1 MKKKAALVLALALI
15 LNALMPMSAF
25 ADSPVAL
32 SAELSATT
40 MIVGA
45 EETVSY
51 EIKLPT
57 QSNVNNLQL
66 EISYDTSVLGATATQ
81 TLFGKFNS
89 EDDPELNYN
98 LNGAITPA
106 ATANE
111 TGKIILAMA
120 ATKTISETGGSFCRA
135 KFKLK
140 DGVTAGQTSI
150 SVTVVKCETGTGENT
165 TALPCTAPADQTI
178 TITKPPVPATG
189 ITVTPET
196 ATVVRGSTT
205 TLTATLTPEN
215 ATSEVTWISSN
226 EEIATVDQSG
236 VVTGVKAGTAT
247 ITAKVSDEVS
257 DTCEVTVTNPAITGE
272 LTVSGNA
279 VFGETLTAS
288 LPGYDTDVTYTW
300 YRQDT
305 EGSIATGAQYTI
317 VPADVGKT
325 LTVKAT
331 HPDFAGEKIYT
342 TAAVTKATQNVPDAP
357 VAATVAYT
365 SITLKTVAGCEYSMD
380 GETWQPGATFSNL
393 TPGTEY
399 TFYIRKGET
408 DTHLASP
415 AASATISTN
424 AYGAKDIIFKVKLD
438 GEEVTSYGDYV
449 TLGGDT
455 FLTGTEEGTVIITP
469 AGDYYLSGV
478 NITDAENSAS
488 TLTFPT
494 DQAVEYKLTLKNVDV
509 AASIV
514 IDLKTKTTST
524 ITFKNAGVAVT
535 EDPLTK
541 DYNEQPFELSF
552 EYYPDDIVTPE
563 PIKYYPA
570 ADSERQTPLDNAP
583 VDAGSYVAVAT
594 VKGSVTYKGT
604 EKTLNL
610 TINKISAGTAAA
622 PQISNI
628 TTNGFT
634 YTTADGQKYIVTEN
648 DTAPDATAEGWTL
661 GNGDPVTLTDKQPG
675 KTYYVHTFLPGDK
688 NHTDS
693 DVVSRSATTA
703 HTYAISVA
711 PEGLNFF
718 ARVGS
723 NNVVEGQKITIT
735 NTGSGTVK
743 IALSAL
749 TNFDVIGLSEE
760 NATLASGAI
769 IELTVV
775 PKSALDRASAAT
787 YSDTLT
793 VSDEN
798 GKAAAATVNLTFNV
812 VDKETVTFTNFADKT
827 VTYGES
833 YDMETAVTSPAN
845 IPVEYEYWKDGEKL
859 STAPTAAGTYTVK
872 VRVPDTNADYAGED
886 TATLTINQKE
896 LTITGIA
903 ASNKVYDG
911 TVNALSQVS
920 GGTLDGV
927 VSNDSVGFNITNAN
941 FDSKDVNTAS
951 TVTIAAELTS
961 DAGVLANYTLTQ
973 PAAVSAKITPKP
985 VTLTVTAED
994 KVYDGTTDAAVAHS
1008 FNAGDILDAD
1018 ASSITVNVTSPA
1030 FADAHAGNGKTVTY
1044 TVVIT
1049 GDAASNYAPTYSNT
1063 TTANITPKPVTVA
1076 FSGEMTQ
1083 TYDGNA
1089 KTVTATVNGK
1099 LDADTVPVT
1108 VLYNGSAEAPTLA
1121 GSYVLT
1127 ATLGNADYKLA
1138 DAPYTQEEDAR
1149 TLTIAKG
1156 TLVPTN
1162 ASATKTIAYL
1172 DTAEYTYD
1180 LAQLFGTPVAGS
1192 FTQKSITDTNGILAK
1207 NTLADGKA
1215 AIAIAAGKTVGQKAT
1230 VTYTFTPSAE
1240 NTYNAIDLSLTIEV
1254 GTETVEKVEIVG
1266 VPTTVEIGTALDLT
1280 NISLKVTYK
1289 SGRTETFDSTQYAA
1303 SGYSVELKPEN
1314 IGTQTLKLEAP
1325 SQTGTHSATANI
1337 TVTDVLTGIEMEA
1350 QPAKTEYTLGAAGID
1365 LAGGKVKATYKS
1377 TATKSFDL
1385 ANSALKLTEVTA
1397 VMMRELGSHTVNVS
1411 YTEGGVTKQTSFVFT
1426 IVSGAAVNP
1435 GEGGTGPVIGTDDK
1449 FQTDPNDATTVVDND
1464 SVALEITQAQNQTGI
1479 DAAIAQEY
1487 PALVGNTQSLN
1498 MAFQS
1503 NGQAVYAQQAVTVQL
1518 PYPAGTERADSFMV
1532 YLYQNGTLTP
1542 VAPTKSANHLSIALP
1557 AGFSASDVVLGWT
1570 KYVAPETEQE
1580 SAFDRAQDRFW
1591 SDVLRAV
1598 AFADAGEVLTVDA
1611 GYFDKMPVEIM
1622 NAVNVRNVTLVIRWR
1637 NGEDIVIGRANA
1649 LIPEANRLYYPLSY
1663 LLRTLTKLSASG
1675 SGNIIFAPQTG
1686 DGWEITDWSMGMFV
1700 SPLSATQQ
1708 SGNAALITLMDESSA
1723 ADLTWLGM
1731 LLLVGS
1737 LGALC
1742 AGWYVTNRKKGS
1754 EK

>member
-1 MKKKAALVLALALI
+1 MKKIAAFTLALLLTMSI
-15 LNALMPMSAF
+15 LPTTAF
-25 ADSPVAL
+25 ADGIALTARASKTEVAKGDTFEYVVSIPANSNMATLGLYINYDSDVLAIYASNYALYSGITPIANESTPGRVAYAFSSTNSLTAAGDLL
-32 SAELSATT
+32 SITFTVKEDTT
-40 MIVGA
+40 T
-45 EETVSY
+45 E
-51 EIKLPT
+51 
-57 QSNVNNLQL
+57 N
-66 EISYDTSVLGATATQ
+66 TSV
-81 TLFGKFNS
+81 
-89 EDDPELNYN
+89 
-98 LNGAITPA
+98 
-106 ATANE
+106 
-111 TGKIILAMA
+111 
-120 ATKTISETGGSFCRA
+120 
-135 KFKLK
+135 
-140 DGVTAGQTSI
+140 
-150 SVTVVKCETGTGENT
+150 SVTVRECV
-165 TALPCTAPADQTI
+165 ALDDNDITCTAPADQTI

-189 ITVTPET
+189 ITLPENT
-196 ATVVRGSTT
+196 TIERGSTT
-205 TLTATLTPEN
+205 QLTAELTPEN
-215 ATSEVTWISSN
+215 ATSEVTWSSSDTS
-226 EEIATVDQSG
+226 IATVDESG

-288 LPGYDTDVTYTW
+288 LSGYDTGVTYTW
-300 YRQDT
+300 YR
-305 EGSIATGAQYTI
+305 EGTTDSIATGAQYTI
-317 VPADVGKT
+317 VLADVGKT

-342 TAAVTKATQNVPDAP
+342 TAAVTKATQNAPDAP

-634 YTTADGQKYIVTEN
+634 YSTVNGQKYIVTEN

-675 KTYYVHTFLPGDK
+675 KTYYVHTFLPGDP
-688 NHTDS
+688 NHNPS
-693 DVVSRSATTA
+693 DVVSASATTA

-775 PKSALDRASAAT
+775 PKNALNRASAAT

-833 YDMETAVTSPAN
+833 YNMETAVPTPAVE
-845 IPVEYEYWKDGEKL
+845 VEYEYWRESQKL
-859 STAPTAAGTYTVK
+859 ETKPTAAGTYTVK

-911 TVNALSQVS
+911 TVNAESQVS
-920 GGTLDGV
+920 GGTLSGI
-927 VSNDSVGFNITNAN
+927 VSEDVVGFKITDAN
-941 FDSKDVNTAS
+941 FNSKDVNTAS
-951 TVTIAAELTS
+951 TVAIAAELTG

-1138 DAPYTQEEDAR
+1138 DAPYTQGEDAR

-1215 AIAIAAGKTVGQKAT
+1215 AIALAAGKTVGQKAT

-1266 VPTTVEIGTALDLT
+1266 VPTTVEIGTALT

-1314 IGTQTLKLEAP
+1314 IGTQTLKLEAT

-1435 GEGGTGPVIGTDDK
+1435 SEGGTGPVIGTDDK

-1591 SDVLRAV
+1591 GDVLRAV

>member
-66 EISYDTSVLGATATQ
+66 EISYDTSVLEATATQ

-178 TITKPPVPATG
+178 TITKPVIPATG

-205 TLTATLTPEN
+205 QLTAELTPEN

-226 EEIATVDQSG
+226 EEIATVDESG

-342 TAAVTKATQNVPDAP
+342 TAAVTKATQNAPDAP
-357 VAATVAYT
+357 VAATVAYA

-380 GETWQPGATFSNL
+380 GETWQLGATFSNL

-415 AASATISTN
+415 AASATIRTQAYDSRPINFTVKLN
-424 AYGAKDIIFKVKLD
+424 GENVTDYGA
-438 GEEVTSYGDYV
+438 YV
-449 TLGGDT
+449 TFGGDT

-478 NITDAENSAS
+478 NITDAESKYIFGGN
-488 TLTFPT
+488 T
-494 DQAVEYKLTLKNVDV
+494 DQPVQVTLKLVNPDV
-509 AASIV
+509 AAAIE
-514 IDLKTKTTST
+514 IDLWTKTTPT
-524 ITFKNAGVAVT
+524 ITFKNDGEEVET
-535 EDPLTK
+535 SSLTK
-541 DYNEQPFELSF
+541 DYDGKSFALSADCP
-552 EYYPDDIVTPE
+552 EVTPE
-563 PIKYYPA
+563 LNYYPA
-570 ADSERQTPLDNAP
+570 ANRERQNPLEQPP

-594 VKGSVTYKGT
+594 VKGSVTCKAA

-634 YTTADGQKYIVTEN
+634 YTTVNSQKYIVTEN

-661 GNGDPVTLTDKQPG
+661 GNGDPVTLADKQPG

-833 YDMETAVTSPAN
+833 YNMETAVPTPAVE
-845 IPVEYEYWKDGEKL
+845 VEYEYWRESQKL
-859 STAPTAAGTYTVK
+859 ETKPTAAGTYTVK

-911 TVNALSQVS
+911 TVNAESQVS
-920 GGTLDGV
+920 GGTLSGI
-927 VSNDSVGFNITNAN
+927 VSEDVVGFKITDAN
-941 FDSKDVNTAS
+941 FNSKDVNTAS
-951 TVTIAAELTS
+951 TVAITAELTGNA
-961 DAGVLANYTLTQ
+961 DVLANYTLTQ

-1076 FSGEMTQ
+1076 FSGEMVQ

-1138 DAPYTQEEDAR
+1138 DAPYTQGEDAR

-1215 AIAIAAGKTVGQKAT
+1215 AIALAAGKTVGQKAT

-1266 VPTTVEIGTALDLT
+1266 VPTTVEIGTALT

-1314 IGTQTLKLEAP
+1314 IGTQTLKLEAT

-1591 SDVLRAV
+1591 GDVLRAV

>member
-1 MKKKAALVLALALI
+1 MRKVALLMAMIMALTV
-15 LNALMPMSAF
+15 MPVAAF
-25 ADSPVAL
+25 ATESVELLVTVSPETVQANSTTEIEYVVAL
-32 SAELSATT
+32 P
-40 MIVGA
+40 
-45 EETVSY
+45 ETA
-51 EIKLPT
+51 
-57 QSNVNNLQL
+57 NVNGLTLSINFDSDKL
-66 EISYDTSVLGATATQ
+66 EWKSAQSYFAMGIINEQTVGKGRFAAASISAIPNGD
-81 TLFGKFNS
+81 LFKIVFA
-89 EDDPELNYN
+89 PK
-98 LNGAITPA
+98 NGAIGETEISIVA
-106 ATANE
+106 ETCTEASATE
-111 TGKIILAMA
+111 QII
-120 ATKTISETGGSFCRA
+120 
-135 KFKLK
+135 
-140 DGVTAGQTSI
+140 
-150 SVTVVKCETGTGENT
+150 
-165 TALPCTAPADQTI
+165 CTAP
-178 TITKPPVPATG
+178 TKKISIENPATG

-205 TLTATLTPEN
+205 QLTAELTPEN
-215 ATSEVTWISSN
+215 ATSEVAWSSSDTS
-226 EEIATVDQSG
+226 IATVDESG

-247 ITAKVSDEVS
+247 ITARVNETIF
-257 DTCEVTVTNPAITGE
+257 DTCEVTITNPAITGE

-288 LPGYDTDVTYTW
+288 LSGYDTGVTYTW
-300 YRQDT
+300 YR
-305 EGSIATGAQYTI
+305 EGTADSIATGAEYTI
-317 VPADVGKT
+317 GADDIGKT

-331 HPDFAGEKIYT
+331 HPEFTGEKIYT
-342 TAAVTKATQNVPDAP
+342 TAAVTKAEQAAPDAP
-357 VAATVAYT
+357 VAETFGYT

-399 TFYIRKGET
+399 TFYIRKAET

-415 AASATISTN
+415 AASATIRTQAYDSRPINFTVKLN
-424 AYGAKDIIFKVKLD
+424 GEDVTDYGA
-438 GEEVTSYGDYV
+438 YV
-449 TLGGDT
+449 TFGGDT

-478 NITDAENSAS
+478 NITDAESKYIFGGN
-488 TLTFPT
+488 T
-494 DQAVEYKLTLKNVDV
+494 DQPVQVTLKLVNPDV
-509 AASIV
+509 AAAIE
-514 IDLKTKTTST
+514 IDLWTKTTPT
-524 ITFKNAGVAVT
+524 ITFKNDGEEVET
-535 EDPLTK
+535 SSLTK
-541 DYNEQPFELSF
+541 DYDGKSF
-552 EYYPDDIVTPE
+552 ALFADCPEVTPE
-563 PIKYYPA
+563 LNYYPA
-570 ADSERQTPLDNAP
+570 ANRERQNPLEQPP

-594 VKGSVTYKGT
+594 VKGSVTCKAA

-634 YTTADGQKYIVTEN
+634 YSTVNGQKYIVTEN

-675 KTYYVHTFLPGDK
+675 KTYYVHTFLPGDP
-688 NHTDS
+688 NHNPS
-693 DVVSRSATTA
+693 DVVSASATTA

-951 TVTIAAELTS
+951 TVTIAAELTG

-985 VTLTVTAED
+985 VTLTVTAAD

-1138 DAPYTQEEDAR
+1138 DAPYTQGEDAR

-1240 NTYNAIDLSLTIEV
+1240 NTYNAIDLTLTIEV

-1314 IGTQTLKLEAP
+1314 IGTQTLKLEAT

-1591 SDVLRAV
+1591 GDVLRAV

>member
-1 MKKKAALVLALALI
+1 MRKVALLMAMIMALTV
-15 LNALMPMSAF
+15 MPVAAF
-25 ADSPVAL
+25 ATESVELLVTVSPETVQANSTTEIEYVVAL
-32 SAELSATT
+32 P
-40 MIVGA
+40 
-45 EETVSY
+45 ETA
-51 EIKLPT
+51 
-57 QSNVNNLQL
+57 NVNGLTLSINFDSDKL
-66 EISYDTSVLGATATQ
+66 EWKSAQSYFAMGIINEQTVGKGRFAAASISAIPNGD
-81 TLFGKFNS
+81 LFKIVFA
-89 EDDPELNYN
+89 PK
-98 LNGAITPA
+98 NGAIGETEISIVA
-106 ATANE
+106 ETCTEASATE
-111 TGKIILAMA
+111 QII
-120 ATKTISETGGSFCRA
+120 
-135 KFKLK
+135 
-140 DGVTAGQTSI
+140 
-150 SVTVVKCETGTGENT
+150 
-165 TALPCTAPADQTI
+165 CTAP
-178 TITKPPVPATG
+178 TKKISIENPATG

-226 EEIATVDQSG
+226 EEIATVDESG

-342 TAAVTKATQNVPDAP
+342 TAAVTKATQNAPDAP
-357 VAATVAYT
+357 VAATVAYA

-399 TFYIRKGET
+399 TFYIRKAET

-415 AASATISTN
+415 AASATIRTQAYDSRPINFTVKLN
-424 AYGAKDIIFKVKLD
+424 GEDVTDYGA
-438 GEEVTSYGDYV
+438 YV
-449 TLGGDT
+449 TFGGDT

-478 NITDAENSAS
+478 TINGAKYDFATAP
-488 TLTFPT
+488 TFPT
-494 DQAVEYKLTLKNVDV
+494 DQTVEYKLTLEDVDV
-509 AASIV
+509 AAAIE

-634 YTTADGQKYIVTEN
+634 YTTANGQKYIVTESA
-648 DTAPDATAEGWTL
+648 TAPDATAEGWTL

-693 DVVSRSATTA
+693 DVVSAPATTE
-703 HTYAISVA
+703 HTYEISVA

-833 YDMETAVTSPAN
+833 YNMETAVPTPAVE
-845 IPVEYEYWKDGEKL
+845 VEYEYWRESQKL
-859 STAPTAAGTYTVK
+859 ETKPTAAGTYTVK

-951 TVTIAAELTS
+951 TVTIAAELTGAE
-961 DAGVLANYTLTQ
+961 DVLANYTLTQ

-1076 FSGEMTQ
+1076 FSGEMVQ

-1138 DAPYTQEEDAR
+1138 DAPYTQGEDAR

-1385 ANSALKLTEVTA
+1385 ANSAFKLTEVTA

-1449 FQTDPNDATTVVDND
+1449 FQTDPNDATTIVDND

-1591 SDVLRAV
+1591 GDVLRAV

>member
-66 EISYDTSVLGATATQ
+66 EISYDTSVLEATATQ

-178 TITKPPVPATG
+178 TITKPVIPATG

-196 ATVVRGSTT
+196 VTVVRGSTT
-205 TLTATLTPEN
+205 QLTAELTPEN
-215 ATSEVTWISSN
+215 ATSEVAWSSSDTS
-226 EEIATVDQSG
+226 IATVDESG

-288 LPGYDTDVTYTW
+288 LPGYDADVTYTW

-317 VPADVGKT
+317 VPADVGKA

-342 TAAVTKATQNVPDAP
+342 TAAVTKATQNAPDAP

-380 GETWQPGATFSNL
+380 GETWRPGATFSNL

-399 TFYIRKGET
+399 TFYTRKAET

-415 AASATISTN
+415 AASATIRTQAYDSRPINFTVKLN
-424 AYGAKDIIFKVKLD
+424 GEDVTDYGA
-438 GEEVTSYGDYV
+438 YV
-449 TLGGDT
+449 TFGGDT

-478 NITDAENSAS
+478 NITDAESKYIFGGN
-488 TLTFPT
+488 T
-494 DQAVEYKLTLKNVDV
+494 DQPVQVTLKLVNPDV
-509 AASIV
+509 AAAIE
-514 IDLKTKTTST
+514 IDLWTKTTPT
-524 ITFKNAGVAVT
+524 ITFKNDGEEVET
-535 EDPLTK
+535 SSLTK
-541 DYNEQPFELSF
+541 DYDGKSF
-552 EYYPDDIVTPE
+552 ALFADCPEVTPE
-563 PIKYYPA
+563 LNYYPA
-570 ADSERQTPLDNAP
+570 ANRERQNPLEQPP

-594 VKGSVTYKGT
+594 VKGSVTCKAA

-634 YTTADGQKYIVTEN
+634 YTTVNGQKYIVTEN

-661 GNGDPVTLTDKQPG
+661 GNGDPVTLADKQPG

-903 ASNKVYDG
+903 ALNKVYDG

-927 VSNDSVGFNITNAN
+927 VSEDVVGFNITNAN

-951 TVTIAAELTS
+951 TVTIAAELTG

-985 VTLTVTAED
+985 VTLTVTAAD

-1076 FSGEMTQ
+1076 FSGEMVQ

-1138 DAPYTQEEDAR
+1138 DAPYTQGEDAR

-1314 IGTQTLKLEAP
+1314 IGTQTLKLEAT

-1435 GEGGTGPVIGTDDK
+1435 SEGGTGPVIGTDDK

-1591 SDVLRAV
+1591 GDVLRAV

>member
-1 MKKKAALVLALALI
+1 MKKKATLVLVLALI

-25 ADSPVAL
+25 ADSQVAL

-51 EIKLPT
+51 EIKLPI

-66 EISYDTSVLGATATQ
+66 EISYDTSVLEATATQ
-81 TLFGKFNS
+81 TLFSKFNS
-89 EDDPELNYN
+89 EDNPDLNYN

-178 TITKPPVPATG
+178 TITAPTVEATG

-196 ATVVRGSTT
+196 ATVERGQTT
-205 TLTATLTPEN
+205 TLIATLEPTN
-215 ATSEVTWISSN
+215 ATSEVTWSSSDTSV
-226 EEIATVDQSG
+226 ATVENG
-236 VVTGVKAGTAT
+236 VVTGVKAGPAT
-247 ITAKVSDEVS
+247 ITAKVNETIF

-288 LPGYDTDVTYTW
+288 LSGYDTGVTYSW
-300 YRQDT
+300 YR
-305 EGSIATGAQYTI
+305 EGESQAIGNDAQYTI
-317 VPADVGKT
+317 VLADVGKT

-331 HPDFAGEKIYT
+331 HPNFTGEKNYT
-342 TAAVTKATQNVPDAP
+342 TAAVAKAEQAAPAAP
-357 VAATVAYT
+357 VAETVDYT
-365 SITLKTVAGCEYSMD
+365 SITLKTVEGCEYSMD
-380 GETWQPGATFSNL
+380 GETWQTSATFSDL

-399 TFYIRKGET
+399 TFYIRKAGT

-415 AASATISTN
+415 AALAEISTK
-424 AYGAKDIIFKVKLD
+424 AYGAQDINFTVKLD
-438 GEEVTSYGDYV
+438 DTEVSNDGTHV
-449 TLGGDT
+449 TLSGAT
-455 FLTGTEEGTVIITP
+455 FLTGTEEGTVTITP
-469 AGDYYLSGV
+469 KDGYYLSGV
-478 NITDAENSAS
+478 TVAGATNSANAP
-488 TLTFPT
+488 TFPT
-494 DQAVEYKLTLKNVDV
+494 DQAVEYKLTLSNVDT

-514 IDLKTKTTST
+514 IDLKTKETPV
-524 ITFKNAGVAVT
+524 ITFKDDGTVVT
-535 EDPLTK
+535 SLEKNYSEEYNLTAEST
-541 DYNEQPFELSF
+541 YG
-552 EYYPDDIVTPE
+552 TPE
-563 PIKYYPA
+563 IKYYRA
-570 ADSERQTPLDNAP
+570 ADSEHQTPLEQPP
-583 VDAGSYVAVAT
+583 VDAGNYVAVAT
-594 VKGSVTYKGT
+594 VEGSVTY
-604 EKTLNL
+604 EAAEARLNL
-610 TINKISAGTAAA
+610 TINKISAGTATA

-634 YTTADGQKYIVTEN
+634 YSTANGQKYIVTESA
-648 DTAPDATAEGWTL
+648 TAPDVTAEGWENGI
-661 GNGDPVTLTDKQPG
+661 GNPVTLTDKQPG
-675 KTYYVHTFLPGDK
+675 KTYYVHTFIPGDG
-688 NHTDS
+688 NHNAS
-693 DVVSRSATTA
+693 EVVHASATTK
-703 HTYAISVA
+703 HTYEISVTPA
-711 PEGLNFF
+711 ELNFF

-723 NNVVEGQKITIT
+723 TNAVEGKKITIT
-735 NTGSGTVK
+735 NTGSGAVQ
-743 IALSAL
+743 IALSEL
-749 TNFDVIGLSEE
+749 TNFDVTGLPAD
-760 NATLASGAI
+760 ATLASGASL
-769 IELTVV
+769 ELTIA
-775 PKSALDRASAAT
+775 PKSGLDRTSAKT

-793 VSDEN
+793 VTATGGTS
-798 GKAAAATVNLTFNV
+798 TVNKTVALKFDV
-812 VDKETVTFTNFADKT
+812 ADKETVTFTGFENKT

-833 YDMETAVTSPAN
+833 YNMETAVPSEN
-845 IPVEYEYWKDGEKL
+845 VQVEYEYWKESQKL
-859 STAPTAAGTYTVK
+859 ETKPTAAGTYTVT
-872 VRVPDTNADYAGED
+872 VRVPDTNADYAGEA
-886 TATLTINQKE
+886 TATLTINRKE

-903 ASNKVYDG
+903 VGDKVYDG
-911 TVNALSQVS
+911 TVNAMDKVS
-920 GGTLDGV
+920 GGTLNGV
-927 VSNDSVGFNITNAN
+927 VNGEAVGFNITSADFN
-941 FDSKDVNTAS
+941 SKDVNTAR
-951 TVTIAAELTS
+951 TVTIVAELTGAE
-961 DAGVLANYTLTQ
+961 DLLANYTLTQ
-973 PAAVSAKITPKP
+973 PAAGSAKITPKP

-994 KVYDGTTDAAVAHS
+994 KVYDGTVNAVVQHS
-1008 FNAGDILDAD
+1008 FATGDIVADD
-1018 ASSITVNVTSPA
+1018 ASSIVVSVTSPA

-1044 TVVIT
+1044 TVEIT
-1049 GDAASNYAPTYSNT
+1049 GGMASNYKPVWPESV
-1063 TTANITPKPVTVA
+1063 TANITPKPVTVT
-1076 FSGEMTQ
+1076 FSGEMAPI
-1083 TYDGNA
+1083 YDGNA
-1089 KTVTATVNGK
+1089 KIAAASVNDK
-1099 LDADTVPVT
+1099 LDADMVPVT

-1138 DAPYTQEEDAR
+1138 DAPYTQGEAAR

-1156 TLVPTN
+1156 TLVP
-1162 ASATKTIAYL
+1162 AAGDVERTIAYL
-1172 DTAEYTYD
+1172 DTAANVYD

-1192 FTQKSITDTNGILAK
+1192 FTQKSVTDTDNILAQ
-1207 NTLADGKA
+1207 NTLAEGNA
-1215 AIAIAAGKTVGQKAT
+1215 TIALAAGKTVGQTAT
-1230 VTYTFTPSAE
+1230 ITYTFTPSAE
-1240 NTYNAIDLSLTIEV
+1240 NTYNPIDLTLRITV
-1254 GTETVEKVEIVG
+1254 GTETVEKVEIIGAPV
-1266 VPTTVEIGTALDLT
+1266 TIEIGTALDMA

-1289 SGRTETFDSTQYAA
+1289 SGRTETFAGTQCTA
-1303 SGYSVELKPEN
+1303 SGYSTELKPEN
-1314 IGTQTLKLEAP
+1314 IGTQTLKLEAE
-1325 SQTGTHSATANI
+1325 SQTVTHSATANI

-1350 QPAKTEYTLGAAGID
+1350 QPAKTEYTLGATGID

-1377 TATKSFDL
+1377 TATKSIDL
-1385 ANSALKLTEVTA
+1385 ADSALTLTEVTA
-1397 VMMRELGSHTVNVS
+1397 ATMRELGEHTVNVS
-1411 YTEGGVTKQTSFVFT
+1411 YTEGGVTKQTSFAFT

-1449 FQTDPNDATTVVDND
+1449 FQTDPNDAATVVDNS
-1464 SVALEITQAQNQTGI
+1464 SVALEITPAKNQTGI

-1487 PALVGNTQSLN
+1487 PALTGSTQGLN
-1498 MAFQS
+1498 LAFMS
-1503 NGQAVYAQQAVTVQL
+1503 DGQAVYAQQAVTVQL

-1542 VAPTKSANHLSIALP
+1542 VAPTKSANHLSVELP
-1557 AGFSASDVVLGWT
+1557 AGFSASDVVLAWT

-1591 SDVLRAV
+1591 GDVLRAV

-1663 LLRTLTKLSASG
+1663 LLRTLTKLSVSG
-1675 SGNIIFAPQTG
+1675 SGNVIFAPQTG

-1708 SGNAALITLMDESSA
+1708 SGNAALITLMDENGA

-1742 AGWYVTNRKKGS
+1742 AAWYATNRKKGS

>member
-1 MKKKAALVLALALI
+1 MKKIAAFTLALLLTMSI
-15 LNALMPMSAF
+15 LPTTAF
-25 ADSPVAL
+25 ADGIALTARASKTEVAKGDTFEYVVSIPANSNMATLGLYINYDSDVLAIYASNYALYSGITPIANESTPGRVAYAFSSTNSLTAAGDLL
-32 SAELSATT
+32 SITFTVKEDTT
-40 MIVGA
+40 T
-45 EETVSY
+45 E
-51 EIKLPT
+51 
-57 QSNVNNLQL
+57 N
-66 EISYDTSVLGATATQ
+66 TSV
-81 TLFGKFNS
+81 
-89 EDDPELNYN
+89 
-98 LNGAITPA
+98 
-106 ATANE
+106 
-111 TGKIILAMA
+111 
-120 ATKTISETGGSFCRA
+120 
-135 KFKLK
+135 
-140 DGVTAGQTSI
+140 
-150 SVTVVKCETGTGENT
+150 SVTVRECV
-165 TALPCTAPADQTI
+165 ALDDNDITCTAPADQTI
-178 TITKPPVPATG
+178 TITKPVIPATG

-205 TLTATLTPEN
+205 QLTAELTPEN

-257 DTCEVTVTNPAITGE
+257 DTCEVTVTNPAITGDV
-272 LTVSGNA
+272 TVSGNA

-288 LPGYDTDVTYTW
+288 LSGYDTGVTYTW
-300 YRQDT
+300 YR
-305 EGSIATGAQYTI
+305 EGKDEPIGNSAEYTI
-317 VPADVGKT
+317 GTDDIGKN

-342 TAAVTKATQNVPDAP
+342 TAAVTKATQNAPDAP

-634 YTTADGQKYIVTEN
+634 YTTANGQKYIVTESA
-648 DTAPDATAEGWTL
+648 TAPDATAEGWTL
-661 GNGDPVTLTDKQPG
+661 GNGDPVTLADKQPG

-735 NTGSGTVK
+735 NTGSGAVQ
-743 IALSAL
+743 IALS
-749 TNFDVIGLSEE
+749 TPDFFDVTGLPAD
-760 NATLASGAI
+760 ATLASGAI

-951 TVTIAAELTS
+951 TVTIAAELTG

-1138 DAPYTQEEDAR
+1138 DAPYTQGEDAR

-1240 NTYNAIDLSLTIEV
+1240 NTYNAIDLTLTIEV

-1314 IGTQTLKLEAP
+1314 IGTQTLKLEAT

-1591 SDVLRAV
+1591 GDVLRAV

>member
-1 MKKKAALVLALALI
+1 MKKKATLVLVLALI

-25 ADSPVAL
+25 ADSQVAL

-51 EIKLPT
+51 EIKLPI

-66 EISYDTSVLGATATQ
+66 EISYDTSVLEATATQ
-81 TLFGKFNS
+81 TLFSKFNS
-89 EDDPELNYN
+89 EDNPDLNYN

-178 TITKPPVPATG
+178 TITAPTVEATG

-205 TLTATLTPEN
+205 ELTATLTPEN
-215 ATSEVTWISSN
+215 ATSEVTWSSSD
-226 EEIATVDQSG
+226 EAIATVDQSG

-247 ITAKVSDEVS
+247 ITATVE
-257 DTCEVTVTNPAITGE
+257 DTEPELSASCTVTVTKPAITGD

-279 VFGETLTAS
+279 VYDETLTAS
-288 LPGYDTDVTYTW
+288 LSGYDTGVTYSW
-300 YRQDT
+300 YR
-305 EGSIATGAQYTI
+305 EGESQAIGNDAQYTI
-317 VPADVGKT
+317 VLADVGKT

-331 HPDFAGEKIYT
+331 HPDFTGEKTYT
-342 TAAVTKATQNVPDAP
+342 TAKVAKATQAAPAAP
-357 VAATVAYT
+357 VEETVDYT
-365 SITLKTVAGCEYSMD
+365 SITLTTVEGCEYSMD
-380 GETWQPGATFSNL
+380 GKIWQPSATFSNL

-399 TFYIRKGET
+399 TFYIRKAGT

-415 AASATISTN
+415 AASATISTKP
-424 AYGAKDIIFKVKLD
+424 YDAKNIAFTVKLD
-438 GEEVTSYGDYV
+438 GTEVSNDGTHV
-449 TLGGDT
+449 TLSGAT
-455 FLTGTEEGTVIITP
+455 FLTGTEEGTVTITP
-469 AGDYYLSGV
+469 KDGYYLSGV
-478 NITDAENSAS
+478 TVAGATNSANDP
-488 TLTFPT
+488 TFPT
-494 DQAVEYKLTLKNVDV
+494 DQAVEYRLTLTDVDT
-509 AASIV
+509 AASIE
-514 IDLKTKTTST
+514 IDIKTKETPV
-524 ITFKNAGVAVT
+524 ITFKDDGTVVTSLEKNYEEAYNLTAESAAG
-535 EDPLTK
+535 
-541 DYNEQPFELSF
+541 
-552 EYYPDDIVTPE
+552 TPE
-563 PIKYYPA
+563 IKYYRA
-570 ADSERQTPLDNAP
+570 ADSEHQTPLEQPPVNA
-583 VDAGSYVAVAT
+583 GNYVAVAT
-594 VKGSVTYKGT
+594 VEGSVTYT
-604 EKTLNL
+604 AAEARLNL
-610 TINKISAGTAAA
+610 TINKISAGTAVV

-634 YTTADGQKYIVTEN
+634 YSTANGQKYIVTESA
-648 DTAPDATAEGWTL
+648 TAPDVTAEGWE
-661 GNGDPVTLTDKQPG
+661 NGTSDPVTLADKQPG
-675 KTYYVHTFLPGDK
+675 TTYYVHTFIPGDS
-688 NHTDS
+688 NHNAS
-693 DVVSRSATTA
+693 EVVHASATTE
-703 HTYAISVA
+703 HTYEISVTPA
-711 PEGLNFF
+711 ELNFF

-723 NNVVEGQKITIT
+723 TNAVEGKKITIT
-735 NTGSGTVK
+735 NTGSGAVQ
-743 IALSAL
+743 IALSEL
-749 TNFDVIGLSEE
+749 TNFDVTGPE
-760 NATLASGAI
+760 NAALASGASL
-769 IELTVV
+769 ELTIA
-775 PKSALDRASAAT
+775 PKAELDRASAKI

-793 VSDEN
+793 VT
-798 GKAAAATVNLTFNV
+798 ATGGTSPVNKTVALKFDV
-812 VDKETVTFTNFADKT
+812 ADKETVTFTGFENKT
-827 VTYGES
+827 VTYGGS
-833 YDMETAVTSPAN
+833 YNMETAVPSAEGIT
-845 IPVEYEYWKDGEKL
+845 PVYEYKDSAGNVVAK
-859 STAPTAAGTYTVK
+859 PTAAGTYTVT
-872 VRVPDTNADYAGED
+872 VRVPDTNADYAGEA
-886 TATLTINQKE
+886 TATLTINRKE

-903 ASNKVYDG
+903 VADKVYDG
-911 TVNALSQVS
+911 TVNAMNQVS
-920 GGTLDGV
+920 GGTLNGV
-927 VSNDSVGFNITNAN
+927 VNGDKVDFNITSAN
-941 FDSKDVNTAS
+941 FNSKNVNTAS
-951 TVTIAAELTS
+951 TVTIAAELTG
-961 DAGVLANYTLTQ
+961 DADVLANYTLTQ
-973 PAAVSAKITPKP
+973 PAEVTARITPKP
-985 VTLTVTAED
+985 VTLTVTAEN

-1008 FNAGDILDAD
+1008 FNTGDILEAD
-1018 ASSITVNVTSPA
+1018 AGSIIVNITSPA
-1030 FADAHAGNGKTVTY
+1030 FADAHAGNGKAVTY
-1044 TVVIT
+1044 TVEIT
-1049 GDAASNYAPTYSNT
+1049 GDMASNYQPAWPESV
-1063 TTANITPKPVTVA
+1063 TANITPKPVTVT
-1076 FSGEMTQ
+1076 FSGEMAQ
-1083 TYDGNA
+1083 IYDGNA

-1108 VLYNGSAEAPTLA
+1108 VLYGGEANAPTLA

-1127 ATLGNADYKLA
+1127 ATLGNADYTLA
-1138 DAPYTQEEDAR
+1138 DAPYTQDEAAR
-1149 TLTIAKG
+1149 TLTIEKG
-1156 TLVPTN
+1156 TLVP
-1162 ASATKTIAYL
+1162 AAGDVERTIAYL
-1172 DTAEYTYD
+1172 DTAANVYD

-1192 FTQKSITDTNGILAK
+1192 FTQKSVTDTNDILAQ

-1215 AIAIAAGKTVGQKAT
+1215 TIALAAGKTVGQEAT
-1230 VTYTFTPSAE
+1230 ITYTFTPSAE
-1240 NTYNAIDLSLTIEV
+1240 NTYNPIGLTLKITV
-1254 GTETVEKVEIVG
+1254 GTETVEKVEIIGAPV
-1266 VPTTVEIGTALDLT
+1266 TIEIGTALDMA

-1289 SGRTETFDSTQYAA
+1289 SGRTETFAGTQCTA
-1303 SGYSVELKPEN
+1303 SGYSTELKPEN
-1314 IGTQTLKLEAP
+1314 IGTQTLKLEAT

-1337 TVTDVLTGIEMEA
+1337 TVTDVLAGIEMEA

-1377 TATKSFDL
+1377 TAARSIDL
-1385 ANSALKLTEVTA
+1385 ADSALTLTEVTA
-1397 VMMRELGSHTVNVS
+1397 ATMRELGEHTVNVS
-1411 YTEGGVTKQTSFVFT
+1411 YTEGGVMKQTSFAFT

-1435 GEGGTGPVIGTDDK
+1435 GEGGTGPVIGTDDV
-1449 FQTDPNDATTVVDND
+1449 FQTDPNNAETAVENG
-1464 SVALEITQAQNQTGI
+1464 SVTLEITPAKNQTGI

-1542 VAPTKSANHLSIALP
+1542 VAPTKSANHLSVALP

-1591 SDVLRAV
+1591 GDVLRAV

-1663 LLRTLTKLSASG
+1663 LLRTLTKLSVSG
-1675 SGNIIFAPQTG
+1675 SGNVIFAPQTG

-1708 SGNAALITLMDESSA
+1708 SGNAALITLMDENGA

>member
-25 ADSPVAL
+25 ADSPLAL

-66 EISYDTSVLGATATQ
+66 EISYDTSVLEATATQ

-178 TITKPPVPATG
+178 TITKPVIPATG

-205 TLTATLTPEN
+205 QLTAELTPEN

-257 DTCEVTVTNPAITGE
+257 DTCEVTVTNPAITGDV
-272 LTVSGNA
+272 TVSGNA

-288 LPGYDTDVTYTW
+288 LSGYDTGVTYTW
-300 YRQDT
+300 YR
-305 EGSIATGAQYTI
+305 EGTTDSIATGAQYTI
-317 VPADVGKT
+317 VLADVGKT

-331 HPDFAGEKIYT
+331 HPDFTGEKSST
-342 TAAVTKATQNVPDAP
+342 TDKVAKATQAAPNAP

-365 SITLKTVAGCEYSMD
+365 SITLNTVESCEYGIAQED
-380 GETWQPGATFSNL
+380 GIKWQDSPAFIGLNAD
-393 TPGTEY
+393 TEY
-399 TFYIRKGET
+399 TFYIRKAET

-415 AASATISTN
+415 AASATIRTQAYDSRPINFTVKLN
-424 AYGAKDIIFKVKLD
+424 GEDVTDYGA
-438 GEEVTSYGDYV
+438 YV
-449 TLGGDT
+449 TLSGAL

-478 NITDAENSAS
+478 TINGAKYDFATAP
-488 TLTFPT
+488 TFLT
-494 DQAVEYKLTLKNVDV
+494 DQTVEYKLTLENVDV
-509 AASIV
+509 AAAIE
-514 IDLKTKTTST
+514 IDLWTKTTPT
-524 ITFKNAGVAVT
+524 ITFKNDGEEVET
-535 EDPLTK
+535 SSLTK
-541 DYNEQPFELSF
+541 DYDGKSF
-552 EYYPDDIVTPE
+552 ALFADCPEVTPE
-563 PIKYYPA
+563 LNYYPA
-570 ADSERQTPLDNAP
+570 ANRERQNPLEQPP

-594 VKGSVTYKGT
+594 VKGSVTCKAA

-634 YTTADGQKYIVTEN
+634 YSTVNGQKYIVTEN

-675 KTYYVHTFLPGDK
+675 KTYYVHTFLPGDP
-688 NHTDS
+688 NHNPS
-693 DVVSRSATTA
+693 DVVSASATTA

-951 TVTIAAELTS
+951 TVTIAAELTG

-985 VTLTVTAED
+985 VTLTVTAAD

-1138 DAPYTQEEDAR
+1138 DAPYTQGEDAR

-1240 NTYNAIDLSLTIEV
+1240 NTYNAIDLTLTIEV

-1314 IGTQTLKLEAP
+1314 IGTQTLKLEAT

-1591 SDVLRAV
+1591 GDVLRAV

>member
-1 MKKKAALVLALALI
+1 MKKIAAFTLALLLTMSI
-15 LNALMPMSAF
+15 LPTTAF
-25 ADSPVAL
+25 ADGIALTARASKTEVAKGDTFEYVVSIPANSNMATLGLYINYDSDVLAIYASNYALYSGITPIANESTPGRVAYAFSSTNSLTAAGDLL
-32 SAELSATT
+32 SITFTVKEDTT
-40 MIVGA
+40 T
-45 EETVSY
+45 E
-51 EIKLPT
+51 
-57 QSNVNNLQL
+57 N
-66 EISYDTSVLGATATQ
+66 TSV
-81 TLFGKFNS
+81 
-89 EDDPELNYN
+89 
-98 LNGAITPA
+98 
-106 ATANE
+106 
-111 TGKIILAMA
+111 
-120 ATKTISETGGSFCRA
+120 
-135 KFKLK
+135 
-140 DGVTAGQTSI
+140 
-150 SVTVVKCETGTGENT
+150 SVTVRECV
-165 TALPCTAPADQTI
+165 ALDDNDITCTAPADQTI

-226 EEIATVDQSG
+226 EEIATVDESG

-342 TAAVTKATQNVPDAP
+342 TAAVTKATQNAPDAP

-380 GETWQPGATFSNL
+380 GETWRPGATFSNL

-399 TFYIRKGET
+399 TFYTRKAET

-415 AASATISTN
+415 AASATIRTQAYDSRPINFTVKLN
-424 AYGAKDIIFKVKLD
+424 GEDVTDYGA
-438 GEEVTSYGDYV
+438 YV
-449 TLGGDT
+449 TFGGDT

-478 NITDAENSAS
+478 NITDAESKYIFGGN
-488 TLTFPT
+488 T
-494 DQAVEYKLTLKNVDV
+494 DQPVQVTLKLVNPDV
-509 AASIV
+509 AAAIE
-514 IDLKTKTTST
+514 IDLWTKTTPT
-524 ITFKNAGVAVT
+524 ITFKNDGEEVET
-535 EDPLTK
+535 SSLTK
-541 DYNEQPFELSF
+541 DYDGKSF
-552 EYYPDDIVTPE
+552 ALFADCPEVTPE
-563 PIKYYPA
+563 LNYYPA
-570 ADSERQTPLDNAP
+570 ANRERQNPLEQPP

-594 VKGSVTYKGT
+594 VKGSVTCKAA

-634 YTTADGQKYIVTEN
+634 YTTVNDQKYIVTESA
-648 DTAPDATAEGWTL
+648 TAPDATAEGWTL
-661 GNGDPVTLTDKQPG
+661 GNGDPVTLADKQPG

-693 DVVSRSATTA
+693 DVVSAPATTE
-703 HTYAISVA
+703 HTYEISVA

-769 IELTVV
+769 IELTIA
-775 PKSALDRASAAT
+775 PKAVDRDRANI
-787 YSDTLT
+787 YSNTLT
-793 VSDEN
+793 VSDTNEN
-798 GKAAAATVNLTFNV
+798 AAAATVNLTFNV

-833 YDMETAVTSPAN
+833 YNMETAVPTPAVE
-845 IPVEYEYWKDGEKL
+845 VEYEYWRESQKL
-859 STAPTAAGTYTVK
+859 ETKPTAAGTYTVK